1 MTKKLLSILLA
12 VLMVM
17 TYVTPAMALPLDMN
31 PLEDVVEGGKVT
43 APVEEPAEE
52 PVGEVDAIAPGADI
66 QAKPSKLSASVVQRM
81 KIQANAV
88 SGTKTGSCTPSQGA
102 KLLSY
107 TIGDVVGSDEEGWTT
122 TVTFHFQS
130 GDKFEASAANTF
142 SGLSTFKGCEG
153 NWVYYFNE
161 THPADQT
168 ITLYRD
174 GNAWAYYNYF
184 GTLTKIKSSGNI
196 NIGHLIQVDMRLDT
210 ELPKSYTVTYTDGVD
225 GEEIFA
231 DQTYTVE
238 ENKATPAFNGEPTRE
253 GYEFAGWQPEVAATV
268 TADVTYTAQWKVES
282 NNVARLESDG
292 TEYDTL
298 QKAINAASSAIASG
312 DHAAQTVTLLKDV
325 NESVSYTW
333 QTAPNTSYNYDLTI
347 DLNGKTVTGKNGSVS
362 TLCAEAVPLPDLCT

>member
-31 PLEDVVEGGKVT
+31 SLEDVVEGGEAA
-43 APVEEPAEE
+43 APVDKVEEP
-52 PVGEVDAIAPGADI
+52 VDEVDAIAPGADI

-88 SGTKTGSCTPSQGA
+88 SGTKTGSCQPSQGA

-174 GNAWAYYNYF
+174 GKAWAYYSYS
-184 GTLTKIKSSGNI
+184 GALTKIKSSGNI

-210 ELPKSYTVTYTDGVD
+210 ELPKSYTVTYTDGVE

-238 ENKATPAFNGEPTRE
+238 ENKATPAFNGELTRE

-282 NNVARLESDG
+282 NNVARLESTG
-292 TEYDTL
+292 AEYDTL
-298 QKAINAASSAIASG
+298 QKALNAAKSEMKNG
-312 DHAAQTVTLLKDV
+312 AQTVTLLKDV
-325 NESVSYTW
+325 NESVTVDWMGSVGL
-333 QTAPNTSYNYDLTI
+333 SYNL
-347 DLNGKTVTGKNGSVS
+347 
-362 TLCAEAVPLPDLCT
+362 